1 MYYCPQLDKSSIYSR
16 PICNISQE
24 ICVLCR
30 YCSLEHHYY
39 NTEYAV
45 DCKLLKEKNMKTNV
59 VFVKNNMIYVRLD
72 GRDMVVTVPNIYGD
86 NIPDIV
92 PIVEKD
98 YNFYIKGT
106 EPKEVVKKSNKK
118 GWDKDE
124 E

>member
-16 PICNISQE
+16 PICNISHE

-72 GRDMVVTVPNIYGD
+72 DRDMVVIVPNIYGD
-86 NIPDIV
+86 NMPDIV
-92 PIVEKD
+92 PVVEVNH
-98 YNFYIKGT
+98 NFYIKGH
-106 EPKEVVKKSNKK
+106 EPKPTKKK
-118 GWDKDE
+118 
-124 E
+124 